1 MIWLFRSSLVKPV
14 FGNKDLTSSPSS
26 SSTANPFPVNRSFS
40 AFARVVLPDPES
52 PVNQRTNEA
61 DFSDEDLNL
70 RFLMI
75 KIADETAAALI
86 NPVIAEATI
95 LPIKKYADA
104 VTITDGKII
113 RNAIAELEKLFVILK
128 YISFNCD

>member
-1 MIWLFRSSLVKPV
+1 M
-14 FGNKDLTSSPSS
+14 
-26 SSTANPFPVNRSFS
+26 
-40 AFARVVLPDPES
+40 
-52 PVNQRTNEA
+52 NQRTNEA